1 MKDQRLSVDTKKTRR
16 DYLEVVRLGKTRKVI
31 NGEILDDEDDDESL
45 ESCEEPSVMVML
57 NYSQSALSC
66 SS

>member
-1 MKDQRLSVDTKKTRR
+1 M
-16 DYLEVVRLGKTRKVI
+16 RLGKPRKVI